1 MSENFNVIAIFPMFG
16 QFGATWNPDSGCIVC
31 KTCIFIN
38 SNLCNL
44 NSNPSNL
51 ILRKR
56 KTELKNL
63 KHSSHTVALGKGI
76 IFAKKRCFFSD
87 KMLTSANL
95 RGPLY

>member
-31 KTCIFIN
+31 KTCIFID

-44 NSNPSNL
+44 NSNHSNL

-63 KHSSHTVALGKGI
+63 KHSSHTVAWVKVLFLPKN
-76 IFAKKRCFFSD
+76 AVFFPI
-87 KMLTSANL
+87 KC
-95 RGPLY
+95 

>member
-31 KTCIFIN
+31 KTCIFID
-38 SNLCNL
+38 SNH
-44 NSNPSNL
+44 SNL

-63 KHSSHTVALGKGI
+63 KHSSHTVTLGKGI
-76 IFAKKRCFFSD
+76 IFAKKRCFSSD